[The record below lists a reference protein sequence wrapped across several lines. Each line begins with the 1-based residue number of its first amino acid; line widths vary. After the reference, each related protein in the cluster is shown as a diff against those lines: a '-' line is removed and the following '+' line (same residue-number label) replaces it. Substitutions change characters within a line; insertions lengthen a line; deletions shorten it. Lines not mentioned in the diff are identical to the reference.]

1 MGKWILCIGFGVGGL
16 ATADA
21 SIQKSFESSYVQL
34 QKQIEALKQ
43 QGGKVSTQAEKEMNQ
58 LLVQMNHE
66 HSEIKRALELKN
78 QQVAQKVAAA
88 KKTFG
93 EDWPGRVQ
101 RALGE
106 FSEGLERAWDQ
117 LQGAQ

>member
-1 MGKWILCIGFGVGGL
+1 MDIVHRIWSGRLGHCRRLNTKKLR
-16 ATADA
+16 
-21 SIQKSFESSYVQL
+21 IQLRSAA
-34 QKQIEALKQ
+34 KQIEALKQ

-78 QQVAQKVAAA
+78 QQVTQKVAAA

>member
-43 QGGKVSTQAEKEMNQ
+43 QGGKVSTQA
-58 LLVQMNHE
+58 
-66 HSEIKRALELKN
+66 
-78 QQVAQKVAAA
+78 
-88 KKTFG
+88 
-93 EDWPGRVQ
+93 
-101 RALGE
+101 
-106 FSEGLERAWDQ
+106 
-117 LQGAQ
+117 